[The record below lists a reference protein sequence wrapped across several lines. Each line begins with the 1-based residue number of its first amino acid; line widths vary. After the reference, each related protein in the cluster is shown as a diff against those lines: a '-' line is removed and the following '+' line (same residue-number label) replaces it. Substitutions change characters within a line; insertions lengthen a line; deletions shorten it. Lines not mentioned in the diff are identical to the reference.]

1 MRNRLLD
8 MEWGYKPKP
17 KYNVKEEYKE
27 IYNDPFVVDAPPR
40 DKKKQKKKLLKTFMF
55 MYGFICCSLI
65 YTIFSIVMFFLN
77 LIF

>member
-8 MEWGYKPKP
+8 MDWGYKSKP
-17 KYNVKEEYKE
+17 KYNVKENYDK
-27 IYNDPFVVDAPPR
+27 IYNDPFVVDAPPV
-40 DKKKQKKKLLKTFMF
+40 KKQEKKKKLVKTFMF
-55 MYGFICCSLI
+55 MYGFIWCSVI